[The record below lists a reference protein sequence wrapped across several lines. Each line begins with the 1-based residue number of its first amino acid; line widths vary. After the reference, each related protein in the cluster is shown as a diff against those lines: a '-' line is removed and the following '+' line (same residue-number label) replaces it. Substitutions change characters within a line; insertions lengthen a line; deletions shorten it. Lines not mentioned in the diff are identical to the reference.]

1 MIFPPEFQLLL
12 LAAQLT
18 PGSERLRKLAG
29 EGVDWQAMLDSAAWH
44 RVRPIV
50 YDNLRKAC
58 WDLVPP
64 DVQQQ
69 WQLHARAIGRRAL
82 FDTSAFL
89 RIAAAFEKE
98 LIPLVALKGPVLAQ
112 EVYGSTTLREFVDLD
127 LLVRERDFLK
137 AVATLQRLNYRADW
151 DVDPGTQ
158 LQFLR
163 YQGETSFAN
172 AKNGLIIDLHWR
184 VAAENNALPLDA
196 AFFWPRFRPMQFA
209 GQGFLGFAPEDLAL
223 YLAAQG
229 GHDEWSDF
237 RRLCDLAALIHR
249 HPHLEWDSVVQEAN
263 RLHGLRVLLLG
274 LRLAAELL
282 DVPLPEIV
290 ENRMR
295 EDSTLS
301 ALANQSLAKIT
312 ARNPPDDFRRSLFQI
327 QVKERLWDKTRLAF
341 GLLTDRTDTDGQW
354 IMLPKAIW
362 PLYRALRPLRQLIK
376 VMRGYWLLRQRIA
389 VTSAMSKECSASPQ
403 RG

>member
-1 MIFPPEFQLLL
+1 MRFPPEFQLLSL
-12 LAAQLT
+12 SAQLR
-18 PGSERLRKLAG
+18 PRAARLRELAG
-29 EGVDWQAMLDSAAWH
+29 TGVDWQAFLDLAERH
-44 RVRPIV
+44 RVRPLV
-50 YDNLRKAC
+50 YKNLTKAC
-58 WDLVPP
+58 WDLVPA
-64 DVQQQ
+64 DMQQQ
-69 WQLHARAIGRRAL
+69 WQRNARAIGRRAL
-82 FDTSAFL
+82 RVTGAL
-89 RIAAAFEKE
+89 LKIAALFEKE
-98 LIPLVALKGPVLAQ
+98 QIPVVALKGPVLAQ

-137 AVATLQRLNYRADW
+137 AVTTLQRLNYRADW
-151 DVDPGTQ
+151 DVDPCTQ

-163 YQGETSFAN
+163 YQGETSFAK
-172 AKNGLIIDLHWR
+172 AKSGLIIDLHWR

-196 AFFWPRFRPMQFA
+196 AFFWPRFRPVQFE
-209 GQGFLGFAPEDLAL
+209 GQRLLGFAPEDLAL